1 MMRLLITGG
10 ATGLGQ
16 AIALKWAE
24 KWVSKDKDISICIA
38 DINQERGD
46 ETVGM
51 LSAQGANAFYV
62 HCDITSDDDVKA
74 LAQTIESR
82 WGGVDYVFNNAGV
95 ATGGSLLDE
104 TIEQWQWVFDINVLG
119 MVRVSRALL
128 PLMRKQ
134 CSGYFINVASQ
145 AGLTPIPYMG
155 SYNAVK
161 AAVVSFSETI
171 KLELAPD
178 NINVSVVCPSFFKTN
193 LDESMRS
200 NNPASHRMI
209 NKFFA
214 KADMTK
220 EEVAESIYQQVSQEK
235 FLILTHKLGKRA
247 FLLKKLLP
255 TQRYISNMLNQTKTM
270 KRAMESITKE
280 KI

>member
-1 MMRLLITGG
+1 MRVLITGG

-16 AIALKWAE
+16 AIAFKWAE
-24 KWVSKDKDISICIA
+24 KWKGKEGGIEICIA

-46 ETVGM
+46 ETVNT
-51 LSAQGANAFYV
+51 LTTQGANAFYV
-62 HCDITSDDDVKA
+62 HCDITSDSDVET
-74 LAQTIESR
+74 LAQTIEAR
-82 WGGVDYVFNNAGV
+82 WGGIDIVFNNAGV

-104 TIEQWQWVFDINVLG
+104 TIAQWQWVFDINVLG

-128 PLMRKQ
+128 PIMRKQ
-134 CSGYFINVASQ
+134 GGGYFINIASQ

-161 AAVVSFSETI
+161 AAVVSFSETM

-200 NNPASHRMI
+200 NNPASHKMI

-220 EEVAESIYQQVSQEK
+220 EDVAESIYQQVSKKQ

-270 KRAMESITKE
+270 KRAMEKHN
-280 KI
+280 

>member
-1 MMRLLITGG
+1 MRILITGG

-16 AIALKWAE
+16 AIAFKWANKE
-24 KWVSKDKDISICIA
+24 GTFDICIA

-46 ETVGM
+46 ETVNA
-51 LSAQGANAFYV
+51 LIAKGANAFYV
-62 HCDITSDDDVKA
+62 HCDITSDSDVQT
-74 LAQTIESR
+74 LAQTIDSR

-104 TIEQWQWVFDINVLG
+104 SIEQWQWVFDINVLG

-134 CSGYFINVASQ
+134 DGGYFINIASQ

-161 AAVVSFSETI
+161 AAVVSFSETM

-178 NINVSVVCPSFFKTN
+178 NIDVSVVCPSFFKTN

-200 NNPASHRMI
+200 TNPASHKMI

-220 EEVAESIYQQVSQEK
+220 EDVAEAIYQQVSKKQ

-255 TQRYISNMLNQTKTM
+255 TQRYINNMLNQTKTM
-270 KRAMESITKE
+270 KRVMEKQN
-280 KI
+280 

>member
-1 MMRLLITGG
+1 MRILITGG

-16 AIALKWAE
+16 AIALKWVD
-24 KWVSKDKDISICIA
+24 KWANKEGTFDICIA

-46 ETVGM
+46 ETVNA
-51 LSAQGANAFYV
+51 LIAKGANAFYV
-62 HCDITSDDDVKA
+62 HCDITSDSDVQT
-74 LAQTIESR
+74 LAQTIDSR

-104 TIEQWQWVFDINVLG
+104 SVEQWQWVFDINVLG

-128 PLMRKQ
+128 PLMRNQ
-134 CSGYFINVASQ
+134 GGGYFINIASQ

-161 AAVVSFSETI
+161 AAVVSFSETM

-178 NINVSVVCPSFFKTN
+178 NIDVSVVCPSFFKTN

-200 NNPASHRMI
+200 TNPASHKMI

-220 EEVAESIYQQVSQEK
+220 EDVAEAIYQQVSKKQ

-255 TQRYISNMLNQTKTM
+255 TQRYINNMLNQTKTM
-270 KRAMESITKE
+270 KRVMEKQN
-280 KI
+280 

>member
-1 MMRLLITGG
+1 MRVLITGG

-16 AIALKWAE
+16 AIALKWAG
-24 KWVSKDKDISICIA
+24 KWAGKDEGLDICIA

-46 ETVGM
+46 ETVNA
-51 LSAQGANAFYV
+51 LSAQGANAFYI
-62 HCDITSDDDVKA
+62 HCDITSENDVQT
-74 LAQTIESR
+74 LANTLENR
-82 WGGVDYVFNNAGV
+82 WGGVDTVFNNAGV
-95 ATGGSLLDE
+95 ASGGSLLDE
-104 TIEQWQWVFDINVLG
+104 SIEQWQWVFDINVLG

-128 PLMRKQ
+128 PLMREQ
-134 CSGYFINVASQ
+134 GGGYFINIASQ

-161 AAVVSFSETI
+161 AAVVSFSETM

-178 NINVSVVCPSFFKTN
+178 NIDVSVVCPSFFKTN

-200 NNPASHRMI
+200 SNPASHKMLD
-209 NKFFA
+209 KFFA
-214 KADMTK
+214 KADMT
-220 EEVAESIYQQVSQEK
+220 EEDVAESIFQQVDKKQ

-255 TQRYISNMLNQTKTM
+255 TQRYIKNMLNQTKMM
-270 KRAMESITKE
+270 KRAMEKQS
-280 KI
+280 

>member
-1 MMRLLITGG
+1 MRILITGG

-24 KWVSKDKDISICIA
+24 KWVNKDKDISICIA

-46 ETVGM
+46 KTVDM
-51 LSAQGANAFYV
+51 LCAQGANAFYV
-62 HCDITSDDDVKA
+62 HCDITSDNDVKA
-74 LAQTIESR
+74 LAQTIETR

-134 CSGYFINVASQ
+134 CSSYFINVASQ

-161 AAVVSFSETI
+161 AAVVSFSETM

-200 NNPASHRMI
+200 NNPASHKMI

-220 EEVAESIYQQVSQEK
+220 EEVAESIYQQVCQGK

-270 KRAMESITKE
+270 KRVMEKHN
-280 KI
+280 

>member
-1 MMRLLITGG
+1 MRILITGG

-24 KWVSKDKDISICIA
+24 KWVNKDKDISICIA

-46 ETVGM
+46 KTVDM
-51 LSAQGANAFYV
+51 LCAQGANAFYV
-62 HCDITSDDDVKA
+62 HCDITSDNDVKT
-74 LAQTIESR
+74 LAQIIETH

-104 TIEQWQWVFDINVLG
+104 TIDQWQWVFNINVLG

-134 CSGYFINVASQ
+134 GSGYFINVASQ

-155 SYNAVK
+155 SYNSVK
-161 AAVVSFSETI
+161 AAVVSFSETM

-200 NNPASHRMI
+200 NNPASHKMI

-220 EEVAESIYQQVSQEK
+220 EEVAESIYQQVGQGK

-255 TQRYISNMLNQTKTM
+255 TQRYISNMLNQTRTM
-270 KRAMESITKE
+270 KRAMEKHN
-280 KI
+280 

>member
-1 MMRLLITGG
+1 MRVLITGG

-16 AIALKWAE
+16 AIALKWAG
-24 KWVSKDKDISICIA
+24 KWAGKDEGLDICIA

-46 ETVGM
+46 ETVNA
-51 LSAQGANAFYV
+51 LSAQGANAFYI
-62 HCDITSDDDVKA
+62 HCDITSENDVQT
-74 LAQTIESR
+74 LANTLENR
-82 WGGVDYVFNNAGV
+82 CGGVDTVFNNAGV
-95 ATGGSLLDE
+95 ASGGSLLDE
-104 TIEQWQWVFDINVLG
+104 SIEQWQWVFDINVLG

-128 PLMRKQ
+128 PIMREQ
-134 CSGYFINVASQ
+134 GGGYFINIASQ

-161 AAVVSFSETI
+161 AAVVSFSETM

-178 NINVSVVCPSFFKTN
+178 NIDVSVVCPSFFKTN

-200 NNPASHRMI
+200 SNPASHKMLK
-209 NKFFA
+209 KFFA

-220 EEVAESIYQQVSQEK
+220 EDVAESIFQQVDKKQ

-255 TQRYISNMLNQTKTM
+255 TQRYIKNMLNQTKMM
-270 KRAMESITKE
+270 KRAMEKQS
-280 KI
+280 

>member
-1 MMRLLITGG
+1 MRILITGG

-24 KWVSKDKDISICIA
+24 KWVSKDISICIA

-46 ETVGM
+46 ETVDM
-51 LSAQGANAFYV
+51 LSARGANAFYV
-62 HCDITSDDDVKA
+62 HCDITSDNDVKA
-74 LAQTIESR
+74 LAQTIETR

-134 CSGYFINVASQ
+134 GSGYFINVASQ

-155 SYNAVK
+155 SYNSVK
-161 AAVVSFSETI
+161 AAVVSFSETM

-200 NNPASHRMI
+200 NNPASHKMI
-209 NKFFA
+209 NKLFA

-220 EEVAESIYQQVSQEK
+220 EELAESIYQQVSQGK

-255 TQRYISNMLNQTKTM
+255 TQRYISNMLNQTRTM
-270 KRAMESITKE
+270 KRAMEKHN
-280 KI
+280 

>member
-1 MMRLLITGG
+1 MRILITGG

-24 KWVSKDKDISICIA
+24 KWVNKDKDISICIA

-46 ETVGM
+46 KTVDM
-51 LSAQGANAFYV
+51 LCAQGANAFYV
-62 HCDITSDDDVKA
+62 HCDITSDNDVKA
-74 LAQTIESR
+74 LAQTIETR

-161 AAVVSFSETI
+161 AAVVSFSETM

-200 NNPASHRMI
+200 NNPASHKMI

-220 EEVAESIYQQVSQEK
+220 EEVAESIYQQVCQGK

-270 KRAMESITKE
+270 KRVMEKHN
-280 KI
+280 

>member
-1 MMRLLITGG
+1 MMRILITGG

-16 AIALKWAE
+16 TIALKWAE
-24 KWVSKDKDISICIA
+24 KWVSKDKDISICVA

-46 ETVGM
+46 KTVEM

-62 HCDITSDDDVKA
+62 HCDITSDIDVEA
-74 LAQTIESR
+74 LAQTIETR

-155 SYNAVK
+155 SYNSVK
-161 AAVVSFSETI
+161 AAVVSFSETM

-200 NNPASHRMI
+200 NNPASHKMI

-220 EEVAESIYQQVSQEK
+220 EEVAESIYQQVSQGK

-270 KRAMESITKE
+270 KRAMEKNN
-280 KI
+280 

>member
-1 MMRLLITGG
+1 MMRILITGG

-24 KWVSKDKDISICIA
+24 KWVNKDKDISICIV

-46 ETVGM
+46 KTVDM
-51 LSAQGANAFYV
+51 LCAQGANAFYV
-62 HCDITSDDDVKA
+62 HCDITSDNDVKT
-74 LAQTIESR
+74 LAQIIETH

-104 TIEQWQWVFDINVLG
+104 TIDQWQWVFNINVLG

-134 CSGYFINVASQ
+134 GSGYFINVASQ

-155 SYNAVK
+155 SYNSVK
-161 AAVVSFSETI
+161 AAVVSFSETM

-200 NNPASHRMI
+200 NNPASHKMI

-220 EEVAESIYQQVSQEK
+220 EEVAESIYQQVGQGK

-247 FLLKKLLP
+247 FLLKKFLP

-270 KRAMESITKE
+270 KRAMEKHS
-280 KI
+280 

>member
-1 MMRLLITGG
+1 MRILITGG

-24 KWVSKDKDISICIA
+24 KWVNKDKDISICIA

-46 ETVGM
+46 KTVDM
-51 LSAQGANAFYV
+51 LCAQGANAFYV
-62 HCDITSDDDVKA
+62 HCDITSDNDVKA
-74 LAQTIESR
+74 LAQTIETR

-104 TIEQWQWVFDINVLG
+104 TIEQWQWVFNINVLG

-134 CSGYFINVASQ
+134 GSGYFINVASQ

-155 SYNAVK
+155 SYNSVK
-161 AAVVSFSETI
+161 AAVVSFSETM

-200 NNPASHRMI
+200 NNPASHKMI

-220 EEVAESIYQQVSQEK
+220 EEVAESIYQQVGQGK

-270 KRAMESITKE
+270 KRAMEKHS
-280 KI
+280 

>member
-1 MMRLLITGG
+1 MRILITGG

-16 AIALKWAE
+16 AISLKWAD
-24 KWVSKDKDISICIA
+24 KWANKEGAFDICIA

-46 ETVGM
+46 ETVNA
-51 LSAQGANAFYV
+51 LIAKGANAFYV
-62 HCDITSDDDVKA
+62 HCDITSDSDVQT
-74 LAQTIESR
+74 LAQTIDSR

-104 TIEQWQWVFDINVLG
+104 SIEQWQWVFDINVLG

-134 CSGYFINVASQ
+134 GGGYFINIASQ

-161 AAVVSFSETI
+161 AAVVSFSETM

-178 NINVSVVCPSFFKTN
+178 NINVSVVCPGFFKTN

-200 NNPASHRMI
+200 TNPASHKMI
-209 NKFFA
+209 KKFFA

-220 EEVAESIYQQVSQEK
+220 EDVAEAIYQQVSKKQ

-270 KRAMESITKE
+270 KRVMEKQN
-280 KI
+280 

>member
-1 MMRLLITGG
+1 MRILITGG

-24 KWVSKDKDISICIA
+24 KWAGKDEGLDICIA

-46 ETVGM
+46 EAVNM
-51 LSAQGANAFYV
+51 LTAQGANAFYI
-62 HCDITSDDDVKA
+62 HCDITSENEVQT
-74 LAQTIESR
+74 LAHTMKTR
-82 WGGVDYVFNNAGV
+82 WGGVDFVFNNAGV
-95 ATGGSLLDE
+95 ASGGSLLDE
-104 TIEQWQWVFDINVLG
+104 SIEQWQWVFDINVLG

-128 PLMRKQ
+128 PLMREQ
-134 CSGYFINVASQ
+134 GGGYFINIASQ

-161 AAVVSFSETI
+161 AAVVSFSETM

-178 NINVSVVCPSFFKTN
+178 NIDVSVVCPSFFKTN

-200 NNPASHRMI
+200 TNPAPHKML

-220 EEVAESIYQQVSQEK
+220 EEVAESIYQQVNKKQ

-255 TQRYISNMLNQTKTM
+255 TQRYIKNMLNQTKMM
-270 KRAMESITKE
+270 KRAMEKQS
-280 KI
+280 

>member
-1 MMRLLITGG
+1 MRILITGG

-16 AIALKWAE
+16 AISLKWAD
-24 KWVSKDKDISICIA
+24 KWANKEGAFDICIA

-46 ETVGM
+46 ETVNA
-51 LSAQGANAFYV
+51 LIAKGANAFYV
-62 HCDITSDDDVKA
+62 HCDITSDSDVQM
-74 LAQTIESR
+74 LAQTIDSR
-82 WGGVDYVFNNAGV
+82 WGGADYVFNNAGV

-104 TIEQWQWVFDINVLG
+104 SIEQWQWVFDINVLG

-134 CSGYFINVASQ
+134 GGGYFINIASQ

-161 AAVVSFSETI
+161 AAVVSFSETM

-200 NNPASHRMI
+200 TNPASHKMI
-209 NKFFA
+209 KKFFA

-220 EEVAESIYQQVSQEK
+220 EDVAEAIYQQVSKKQ
-235 FLILTHKLGKRA
+235 FLVLTHKLGKRA

-270 KRAMESITKE
+270 KRVMEKQN
-280 KI
+280 

>member
-1 MMRLLITGG
+1 MRILITGG

-24 KWVSKDKDISICIA
+24 KWAGIDEGLDICIA

-46 ETVGM
+46 EAVNM
-51 LSAQGANAFYV
+51 LTAQGANAFYI
-62 HCDITSDDDVKA
+62 HCDITSENEVQT
-74 LAQTIESR
+74 LAHTMKTR
-82 WGGVDYVFNNAGV
+82 WGGVDFVFNNAGV
-95 ATGGSLLDE
+95 ASGGSLLDE
-104 TIEQWQWVFDINVLG
+104 SIEQWQWVFDINVLG

-128 PLMRKQ
+128 PLMREQ
-134 CSGYFINVASQ
+134 GGGYFINIASQ

-161 AAVVSFSETI
+161 AAVVSFSETM

-178 NINVSVVCPSFFKTN
+178 NIDVSVVCPSFFKTN

-200 NNPASHRMI
+200 TNPAPHKML

-220 EEVAESIYQQVSQEK
+220 EEVAESIYQQVNKKQ

-255 TQRYISNMLNQTKTM
+255 TQRYIKNMLNQTKMM
-270 KRAMESITKE
+270 KRAMEKQS
-280 KI
+280 

>member
-1 MMRLLITGG
+1 MRILITGG

-16 AIALKWAE
+16 AIALKWA
-24 KWVSKDKDISICIA
+24 DKEGAFDICIA

-46 ETVGM
+46 ETVNA
-51 LSAQGANAFYV
+51 LIAKGANAFYV
-62 HCDITSDDDVKA
+62 HCDITSDSDVQT
-74 LAQTIESR
+74 LAQTIDSR

-104 TIEQWQWVFDINVLG
+104 SIEQWQWVFDINVLG

-134 CSGYFINVASQ
+134 GGGYFINIASQ

-161 AAVVSFSETI
+161 AAVVSFSETM

-200 NNPASHRMI
+200 TNPASHKMI
-209 NKFFA
+209 NKFFT

-220 EEVAESIYQQVSQEK
+220 EDVAEAIYQQVSKKQ

-270 KRAMESITKE
+270 KRVMEKQN
-280 KI
+280 

>member
-1 MMRLLITGG
+1 MMRILITGG

-24 KWVSKDKDISICIA
+24 KWSNKDKSIDICIA
-38 DINQERGD
+38 DINQERGN
-46 ETVGM
+46 ETVDM
-51 LSAQGANAFYV
+51 LSAQGASAFYV
-62 HCDITSDDDVKA
+62 HCDITFDNEVKA
-74 LAQTIESR
+74 LAQTIETR

-128 PLMRKQ
+128 PLMREQ
-134 CSGYFINVASQ
+134 GGGYFINVASQ

-161 AAVVSFSETI
+161 AAVVSFSETM

-178 NINVSVVCPSFFKTN
+178 NIDVSVVCPSFFKTN

-200 NNPASHRMI
+200 SNPASHKML

-214 KADMTK
+214 KADMSK
-220 EEVAESIYQQVSQEK
+220 EDVAESIYQQVGKKQ

-255 TQRYISNMLNQTKTM
+255 TQRYITNMINQTKTM
-270 KRAMESITKE
+270 KRVMEKQG
-280 KI
+280 

>member
-270 KRAMESITKE
+270 KRAMESTTKE

>member
-1 MMRLLITGG
+1 MRILITGG

-16 AIALKWAE
+16 AIALKWAD
-24 KWVSKDKDISICIA
+24 KWANKEGAFDICIA

-46 ETVGM
+46 ETVNA
-51 LSAQGANAFYV
+51 LIAKGANAFYV
-62 HCDITSDDDVKA
+62 HCDITSDSDVQM
-74 LAQTIESR
+74 LAQTIDSR
-82 WGGVDYVFNNAGV
+82 WGGADYVFNNAGV

-104 TIEQWQWVFDINVLG
+104 SIEQWQWVFDINVLG

-134 CSGYFINVASQ
+134 GGGYFINIASQ

-161 AAVVSFSETI
+161 AAVVSFSETM

-178 NINVSVVCPSFFKTN
+178 NINVSVVCPGFFKTN

-200 NNPASHRMI
+200 TNPASHKMI
-209 NKFFA
+209 KKFFA

-220 EEVAESIYQQVSQEK
+220 EDVAEAIYQQVSKKQ
-235 FLILTHKLGKRA
+235 FLVLTHKLGKRA

-270 KRAMESITKE
+270 KRVMEKQN
-280 KI
+280 

>member
-1 MMRLLITGG
+1 MRILITGG

-24 KWVSKDKDISICIA
+24 KWVSKDISICIA

-46 ETVGM
+46 ETVDM
-51 LSAQGANAFYV
+51 LSAQGVNAFYV
-62 HCDITSDDDVKA
+62 HCDITSDSDVKA
-74 LAQTIESR
+74 LAQTIETR

-155 SYNAVK
+155 SYNSVK
-161 AAVVSFSETI
+161 AAVVSFSETM

-200 NNPASHRMI
+200 SNPASHKMI

-220 EEVAESIYQQVSQEK
+220 EEVAESIFQQVSQGK

-255 TQRYISNMLNQTKTM
+255 TQRYISNMLNQTRTM
-270 KRAMESITKE
+270 KRAMEKHN
-280 KI
+280 

>member
-1 MMRLLITGG
+1 MRILITGG

-24 KWVSKDKDISICIA
+24 KWSNKDKSIDICIA
-38 DINQERGD
+38 DINQERGN
-46 ETVGM
+46 ETVDM
-51 LSAQGANAFYV
+51 LSAQGASAFYV
-62 HCDITSDDDVKA
+62 HCDITFDNEVKA
-74 LAQTIESR
+74 LAQTIETR

-128 PLMRKQ
+128 PLMREQ
-134 CSGYFINVASQ
+134 GGGYFINVASQ

-161 AAVVSFSETI
+161 AAVVSFSETM

-178 NINVSVVCPSFFKTN
+178 NIDVSVVCPSFFKTN

-200 NNPASHRMI
+200 SNPASHKML

-214 KADMTK
+214 KADMSK
-220 EEVAESIYQQVSQEK
+220 EDVAESIYQQVGKKQ

-255 TQRYISNMLNQTKTM
+255 TQRYITNMINQTKTM
-270 KRAMESITKE
+270 KRVMEKQG
-280 KI
+280 

>member
-1 MMRLLITGG
+1 MRILITGG

-16 AIALKWAE
+16 AISLKWAD
-24 KWVSKDKDISICIA
+24 KWANKEGAFDICIA

-46 ETVGM
+46 ETVNA
-51 LSAQGANAFYV
+51 LIAKGANAFYV
-62 HCDITSDDDVKA
+62 HCDITSDSDVQM
-74 LAQTIESR
+74 LAQTIDSR
-82 WGGVDYVFNNAGV
+82 WGGADYVFNNAGV

-104 TIEQWQWVFDINVLG
+104 SIEQWQWVFDINVLG

-134 CSGYFINVASQ
+134 GGGYFINIASQ

-161 AAVVSFSETI
+161 AAVVSFSETM

-178 NINVSVVCPSFFKTN
+178 NINVSVVCPGFFKTN

-200 NNPASHRMI
+200 TNPASHKMI
-209 NKFFA
+209 KKFFA

-220 EEVAESIYQQVSQEK
+220 EDVAEAIYQQVSKKQ

-270 KRAMESITKE
+270 KRVMEKQN
-280 KI
+280 

>member
-1 MMRLLITGG
+1 MRILITGG

-24 KWVSKDKDISICIA
+24 KWVNKNKDISICIA

-46 ETVGM
+46 ETVDM
-51 LSAQGANAFYV
+51 LSAQGASAFYV
-62 HCDITSDDDVKA
+62 HCDITSDNDVKT
-74 LAQTIESR
+74 LAQTIETR

-104 TIEQWQWVFDINVLG
+104 TIDQWQWVFDINVLG

-155 SYNAVK
+155 SYNSVK
-161 AAVVSFSETI
+161 AAVVSFSETM

-200 NNPASHRMI
+200 NNPASHKMI

-220 EEVAESIYQQVSQEK
+220 EEEAESIYQQVSQGK

-270 KRAMESITKE
+270 KRAMEKHS
-280 KI
+280 

>member
-1 MMRLLITGG
+1 MRILITGG

-16 AIALKWAE
+16 AISLKWAD
-24 KWVSKDKDISICIA
+24 KWANKEGAFDICIA

-46 ETVGM
+46 ETVNA
-51 LSAQGANAFYV
+51 LIAKGANAFYV
-62 HCDITSDDDVKA
+62 HCDITSDSDVQM
-74 LAQTIESR
+74 LAQTIDSR
-82 WGGVDYVFNNAGV
+82 WGGADYVFNNAGV

-104 TIEQWQWVFDINVLG
+104 SIEQWQWVFDINVLG

-134 CSGYFINVASQ
+134 GGGYFINIASQ

-161 AAVVSFSETI
+161 AAVVSFSETM

-178 NINVSVVCPSFFKTN
+178 NINVSVVCPGFFKTN

-200 NNPASHRMI
+200 TNPASHKMI

-220 EEVAESIYQQVSQEK
+220 EDVAEAIYQQVSKKQ

-270 KRAMESITKE
+270 KRVMEKQN
-280 KI
+280 